1 MNNNRLSAI
10 FVVAALAGALPTL
23 LGAISTELWHHIF
36 IITWAVIIG
45 AIIGLLPDE
54 SK

>member
-1 MNNNRLSAI
+1 MTNNHLPAI

-23 LGAISTELWHHIF
+23 LGAVNTELWHHIF
-36 IITWAVIIG
+36 TITWAVTIG
-45 AIIGLLPDE
+45 AVIGLLPDE

>member
-1 MNNNRLSAI
+1 VTNNRLSAI

-23 LGAISTELWHHIF
+23 LGAVNTELWHHTF
-36 IITWAVIIG
+36 TITWAIIMG